1 LIVRF
6 QKLSNYGKYFCEIDR
21 VHHGIYVVRIIK
33 TVPEKDKEQ
42 FEAVTSAVMEAL
54 VHSNSIRIEVWIFW
68 FALFSPM
75 CMVTFTDVFVSECGR
90 EAFFILRKCFG

>member
-1 LIVRF
+1 MNLIVRF

-54 VHSNSIRIEVWIFW
+54 VHSNSIRMHDCMILNTIKIRYLLIEHW
-68 FALFSPM
+68 F
-75 CMVTFTDVFVSECGR
+75 
-90 EAFFILRKCFG
+90 CF